1 MIRRVS
7 SRASAVV
14 GVIAAVV
21 AMSACN
27 PPAKPVELA
36 DLGFIVKDMHG
47 TDVKLSDYRGRPL
60 IVNFWFVDCPPCRKE
75 VPAFVDLVKK
85 YGDRGFTILGLSVQ
99 DSPEKMQAF
108 AKEFDVNY
116 PLFVAD
122 GRDDITA
129 AYRATFAYP
138 VSWFVKADGTVF
150 LKHLGTGTPEWF
162 ETQVL
167 ALLDSAPEP
176 SAPASVTPR

>member
-1 MIRRVS
+1 MRVL
-7 SRASAVV
+7 RILAVV
-14 GVIAAVV
+14 LCASV
-21 AMSACN
+21 ALPSCTG
-27 PPAKPVELA
+27 PKPKSDDIA

-47 TDVKLSDYRGRPL
+47 VDVKLSDYRGRPL

-85 YGDRGFTILGLSVQ
+85 YGDKGFTILGLSVE
-99 DSPEKMQAF
+99 DTPEAMRAF
-108 AKEFDVNY
+108 AEEYRVNY
-116 PLFVAD
+116 PLFVAK
-122 GRDDITA
+122 GRNDILE

-138 VSWFVKADGTVF
+138 VSWFVRADGTVF

-167 ALLDSAPEP
+167 AILGEDAK
-176 SAPASVTPR
+176 

>member
-1 MIRRVS
+1 MRVL
-7 SRASAVV
+7 RILAVV
-14 GVIAAVV
+14 LCASV
-21 AMSACN
+21 ALPSCTG
-27 PPAKPVELA
+27 PKPKSDDIA

-47 TDVKLSDYRGRPL
+47 VDVKLSDYRGRPL

-85 YGDRGFTILGLSVQ
+85 YGDKGFTILGLSVE
-99 DSPEKMQAF
+99 DTPEAMRAF
-108 AKEFDVNY
+108 AEEYQVNY
-116 PLFVAD
+116 PLFVAK
-122 GRDDITA
+122 GRNDILE

-138 VSWFVKADGTVF
+138 VSWFVRADGTVF

-167 ALLDSAPEP
+167 AILGEDAK
-176 SAPASVTPR
+176 

>member
-1 MIRRVS
+1 MRRSLYAIVMLLS
-7 SRASAVV
+7 MSGLAASC
-14 GVIAAVV
+14 AA
-21 AMSACN
+21 
-27 PPAKPVELA
+27 PKKPSDIA
-36 DLGFIVKDMHG
+36 DLGFIVRDMNG
-47 TDVKLSDYRGRPL
+47 VEVKLSDYRGRPL

-75 VPAFVDLVKK
+75 VPAFVELVKK

-99 DSPEKMQAF
+99 DSPEAMRAF
-108 AKEFDVNY
+108 AEEFKVNY
-116 PLFVAD
+116 PLFDAR

-138 VSWFVKADGTVF
+138 VSWFVRPDGTVF

-167 ALLDSAPEP
+167 AILDGNAP
-176 SAPASVTPR
+176 

>member
-1 MIRRVS
+1 VRAGRVRR
-7 SRASAVV
+7 A
-14 GVIAAVV
+14 AAVL
-21 AMSACN
+21 ALCASFAGSACARQA
-27 PPAKPVELA
+27 PELA

-85 YGDRGFTILGLSVQ
+85 YGDKGFTILGLSVQ
-99 DSPEKMQAF
+99 DSPEAMRAF
-108 AKEFDVNY
+108 AKEFNVNY
-116 PLFVAD
+116 PLFEAA

-138 VSWFVKADGTVF
+138 VSWFVRADGTVA

-162 ETQVL
+162 EAQVL
-167 ALLDSAPEP
+167 ALFES
-176 SAPASVTPR
+176 

>member
-1 MIRRVS
+1 MSRTLRAVS
-7 SRASAVV
+7 
-14 GVIAAVV
+14 AAVLALGAGLV
-21 AMSACN
+21 LAACN
-27 PPAKPVELA
+27 PPQKPAELA
-36 DLGFIVKDMHG
+36 DLGFIVKDMDG
-47 TDVKLSDYRGRPL
+47 RDVKLSDYRGRPL
-60 IVNFWFVDCPPCRKE
+60 IVNFWFIDCPPCRKE

-99 DSPEKMQAF
+99 DTPEAMRAF
-108 AKEFDVNY
+108 AKEFNVNY
-116 PLFVAD
+116 PLFVAA

-138 VSWFVKADGTVF
+138 VSWFIKADGTVS

-167 ALLDSAPEP
+167 ALFD
-176 SAPASVTPR
+176 

>member
-1 MIRRVS
+1 MSRSRRVLPLLLCAGVLVS
-7 SRASAVV
+7 SCSRHK
-14 GVIAAVV
+14 AA
-21 AMSACN
+21 
-27 PPAKPVELA
+27 PADVA
-36 DLGFIVKDMHG
+36 DLGFIVKDMNG
-47 TDVKLSDYRGRPL
+47 VDVKLSDYRGRPL

-75 VPAFVDLVKK
+75 VPAFVDLVRK

-99 DSPEKMQAF
+99 DAPEAMRAF
-108 AKEFDVNY
+108 ATEFSVNY
-116 PLFVAD
+116 PLFDAR
-122 GRDDITA
+122 GRDDITS

-167 ALLDSAPEP
+167 AILGETAP
-176 SAPASVTPR
+176 

>member
-1 MIRRVS
+1 MVRVA
-7 SRASAVV
+7 RTLVLLLVAGGMAAS
-14 GVIAAVV
+14 
-21 AMSACN
+21 CR
-27 PPAKPVELA
+27 PAKPPADIA
-36 DLGFIVKDMHG
+36 DLGFIVKDMNG
-47 TDVKLSDYRGRPL
+47 VDVRLSDYRGRPL

-99 DSPEKMQAF
+99 DSPEAMRAF
-108 AKEFDVNY
+108 AEEFKVNY
-116 PLFVAD
+116 PLFDAR
-122 GRDDITA
+122 GRDDILA

-138 VSWFVKADGTVF
+138 VSWFVRADGTVF

-167 ALLDSAPEP
+167 AILDGDKP
-176 SAPASVTPR
+176 

>member
-1 MIRRVS
+1 VIRAVPVLALLLCAGAAVS
-7 SRASAVV
+7 S
-14 GVIAAVV
+14 
-21 AMSACN
+21 CN
-27 PPAKPVELA
+27 RHKATPGDVA

-47 TDVKLSDYRGRPL
+47 KDVKLSDYRGRPL

-85 YGDRGFTILGLSVQ
+85 YGDKGFTILGLDVE
-99 DSPEKMQAF
+99 DEPEAMKAF
-108 AKEFDVNY
+108 AEEFKINY
-116 PLFVAD
+116 PLFVAK
-122 GRDDITA
+122 GRNDILE

-138 VSWFVKADGTVF
+138 VSWFVRADGTVF

-167 ALLDSAPEP
+167 AILNEDAK
-176 SAPASVTPR
+176 

>member
-1 MIRRVS
+1 MRVL
-7 SRASAVV
+7 RILAVV
-14 GVIAAVV
+14 LCASV
-21 AMSACN
+21 ALPSCSG
-27 PPAKPVELA
+27 PKPKSDDIA

-47 TDVKLSDYRGRPL
+47 VDVKLSDYRGRPL

-85 YGDRGFTILGLSVQ
+85 YGDKGFTILGLSVE
-99 DSPEKMQAF
+99 DTPEAMRAF
-108 AKEFDVNY
+108 AEEYKVNY
-116 PLFVAD
+116 PLFVAK
-122 GRDDITA
+122 GRNDILE

-138 VSWFVKADGTVF
+138 VSWFVRADGTVF

-167 ALLDSAPEP
+167 AILGEDAK
-176 SAPASVTPR
+176 

>member
-1 MIRRVS
+1 MIRALRILALLLCAGVAAS
-7 SRASAVV
+7 SCNRFKEKRADV
-14 GVIAAVV
+14 
-21 AMSACN
+21 
-27 PPAKPVELA
+27 A

-47 TDVKLSDYRGRPL
+47 VDVKLSDYRGRPL

-85 YGDRGFTILGLSVQ
+85 YGDKGFTILGLSVE
-99 DSPEKMQAF
+99 DTPEAMKAF
-108 AKEFDVNY
+108 AEEYRVNY
-116 PLFVAD
+116 PLFVAK
-122 GRDDITA
+122 GRTDILE

-138 VSWFVKADGTVF
+138 VSWFVRADGTVF

-167 ALLDSAPEP
+167 AILNEDAK
-176 SAPASVTPR
+176 

>member
-1 MIRRVS
+1 MSQALRTVS
-7 SRASAVV
+7 
-14 GVIAAVV
+14 V
-21 AMSACN
+21 AMLALGAGLILAACN
-27 PPAKPVELA
+27 PPQKPVELA
-36 DLGFIVKDMHG
+36 DLGFIVKDMDG
-47 TDVKLSDYRGRPL
+47 RDVKLSDYRGRPL
-60 IVNFWFVDCPPCRKE
+60 IVNFWFIDCPPCRKE

-99 DSPEKMQAF
+99 DTPEAMRAF
-108 AKEFDVNY
+108 AKEFNVNY
-116 PLFVAD
+116 PLFVAT

-138 VSWFVKADGTVF
+138 VSWFIKADGTVS

-167 ALLDSAPEP
+167 ALFN
-176 SAPASVTPR
+176 

>member
-1 MIRRVS
+1 VS
-7 SRASAVV
+7 RLLRMLVLLAC
-14 GVIAAVV
+14 GAALG
-21 AMSACN
+21 SCN
-27 PPAKPVELA
+27 RPAPKPADIA
-36 DLGFIVKDMHG
+36 DLGFIVKDMNG
-47 TDVKLSDYRGRPL
+47 VDVKLSDYRGRPL

-99 DSPEKMQAF
+99 DSPEEMRKF
-108 AKEFDVNY
+108 AAEFHVNY
-116 PLFVAD
+116 PLFDARD
-122 GRDDITA
+122 RDDILA

-167 ALLDSAPEP
+167 AILDGN
-176 SAPASVTPR
+176 TP